1 MRCSVRWLI
10 RISLGFLVILGVAIA
25 GLSIWTRT
33 NPAAVVVYL
42 AYLIQPFISNTHPP
56 PILEDQLAGHGEES
70 NSDASRRLTAFLQ
83 RRFPTGTSEGTLKS
97 TLLDQGF
104 SPYREGGY
112 DPNKTF
118 EYMWG
123 RLPCG
128 ASLTVSWTADDS
140 GKIDKVT
147 SAYRSVC
154 W

>member
-1 MRCSVRWLI
+1 MVPYLI
-10 RISLGFLVILGVAIA
+10 
-25 GLSIWTRT
+25 
-33 NPAAVVVYL
+33 
-42 AYLIQPFISNTHPP
+42 YLIQPFISSTHPP
-56 PILEDQLAGHGEES
+56 PILEDQLAGGAES

-83 RRFPTGTSEGTLKS
+83 RRFPTGTSEGVLKS

-104 SPYREGGY
+104 SPYRQGGY

-118 EYMWG
+118 EYTWG

-128 ASLTVSWTADDS
+128 ASLIVWWTADDS
-140 GKIDKVT
+140 GKIDKVS